1 MSVVPADSVVLDA
14 SVKGAPDASVDRL
27 TQRVE
32 SLVDAALALSQRA
45 QEYRE
50 TAERL
55 AEDNARL
62 RQVLQ
67 YTQSQITQ
75 LSQQIRSL
83 EDMKS

>member
-1 MSVVPADSVVLDA
+1 MSAVPVDSPAFDSPEA
-14 SVKGAPDASVDRL
+14 EAPDRL
-27 TQRVE
+27 AMKVE
-32 SLVDAALALSQRA
+32 ALVAAALALVERE

-67 YTQSQITQ
+67 HTQVQITQ

-83 EDMKS
+83 EDLDL

>member
-1 MSVVPADSVVLDA
+1 MSVDPADSVVLDSPA
-14 SVKGAPDASVDRL
+14 VGAPDASVDRL

-32 SLVDAALALSQRA
+32 SLVDAALALAQRA

-67 YTQSQITQ
+67 HTQTQITQ

-83 EDMKS
+83 EDMGS